1 MIHINKGRLHAFRKL
16 STHKLAKDDCHA
28 TLRENLVQEEKLE
41 KEQLCIS
48 LAWDWMYRG
57 VTASGISREVCT
69 TLECA
74 GLNRKNKKM
83 SLAIPE
89 LSLLHMSRSIL
100 SEDPLCNDD
109 SDDRKIFGF
118 ELNDELNDEYKRA
131 RPYEPSTEEICRGI
145 LPGLR
150 HIVKHHVNVMQLTK
164 ANNAP
169 KTSFD
174 RVSVMGRPNADE
186 NPQSF
191 SVDPYGV

>member
-16 STHKLAKDDCHA
+16 STHKLPEDDCHA
-28 TLRENLVQEEKLE
+28 TLRANLVQEENLQ

-57 VTASGISREVCT
+57 VTAEGINREVCT

-74 GLNRKNKKM
+74 GLNRRHMKM

-100 SEDPLCNDD
+100 SEDPLYNNDG
-109 SDDRKIFGF
+109 DDRKVFGF
-118 ELNDELNDEYKRA
+118 LLNDEHNKA
-131 RPYEPSTEEICRGI
+131 RPYEPSSEEICRGI

-150 HIVKHHVNVMQLTK
+150 HIVKHHVSVMQRTK
-164 ANNAP
+164 ANKVPREA
-169 KTSFD
+169 KD
-174 RVSVMGRPNADE
+174 RVSIMERPNADE
-186 NPQSF
+186 NPMLF

>member
-16 STHKLAKDDCHA
+16 SNHKLPADDCHA
-28 TLRENLVQEEKLE
+28 TLREMLVQEENLE

-48 LAWDWMYRG
+48 VAWDWMYRG
-57 VTASGISREVCT
+57 VTAPGINREVCA

-74 GLNRKNKKM
+74 GLNRRNKKM

-100 SEDPLCNDD
+100 SEDPLCNKDG
-109 SDDRKIFGF
+109 DDRKIFGF
-118 ELNDELNDEYKRA
+118 KLNDEYNKA
-131 RPYEPSTEEICRGI
+131 RPYEPSSEEICRGI

-150 HIVKHHVNVMQLTK
+150 HIVKHHVNVMQRSK
-164 ANNAP
+164 AKNSNEMA
-169 KTSFD
+169 TD
-174 RVSVMGRPNADE
+174 RVRIMERPNADE
-186 NPQSF
+186 NPSFF

>member
-1 MIHINKGRLHAFRKL
+1 ML
-16 STHKLAKDDCHA
+16 SNHKLPEDDCHA
-28 TLRENLVQEEKLE
+28 TLREMLVQEENLE

-48 LAWDWMYRG
+48 VAWDWMYRG
-57 VTASGISREVCT
+57 VTAAGINREVCT

-83 SLAIPE
+83 PLAIPE

-100 SEDPLCNDD
+100 SDDPLYDNDG
-109 SDDRKIFGF
+109 DDRKIFGF
-118 ELNDELNDEYKRA
+118 ELTDQHNKA
-131 RPYEPSTEEICRGI
+131 RPYEPSSEVICCGI

-150 HIVKHHVNVMQLTK
+150 HIVKHHVNVMQRTK

-169 KTSFD
+169 KSAFD
-174 RVSVMGRPNADE
+174 RVSVMERPNADE
-186 NPQSF
+186 NPMLF